1 MPEELR
7 PMTLQRLREIPKL
20 RKEIE
25 DLENLRETFYFPVR
39 SPASGS
45 ESHSTTPGDPTARA
59 FHDLERIDLR
69 IAVKIEQLRKEVES
83 AMDFLDTVEGSD
95 VRRCIICHYL
105 QGMTWKQTTR
115 HVLGYYGSDTAKKR
129 VYRYFGLID

>member
-7 PMTLQRLREIPKL
+7 PMTLQRLREIRKL

-25 DLENLRETFYFPVR
+25 DLERLRETFYFPVR

-45 ESHSTTPGDPTARA
+45 ESHGTTPGDPTARA
-59 FHDLERIDLR
+59 LHDLERIDCR
-69 IAVKIEQLRKEVES
+69 IANKIGQLREEVELV
-83 AMDFLDTVEGSD
+83 MDYLDTVEDSD
-95 VRRCIICHYL
+95 VRRCIICHYMH
-105 QGMTWKQTTR
+105 GMTWEQTTR

-129 VYRYFGLID
+129 VYRHFGLID